1 MHNDP
6 FAAVGQWRETTP
18 VTGADRERAI
28 ELLSRAFA
36 SDRLE
41 MDELDRRLADVYRA
55 RCWADLDRL
64 LVDPADPS
72 HSLEPEDAAPRI
84 ARGDAVPS
92 RGVAVGIMG
101 GFDRSG
107 PWVVPRQM
115 RITALMGGVSLDLS
129 QARISEGV
137 TRLEIFAMWG
147 GVDIIVPDGLR
158 VEVTGMAVM
167 GGFGVKGGGVAEDPS
182 VPVLRVSGL
191 AFMGGVEVRRKSR
204 GRRSEKAYRKALD
217 RARSLRS
224 D

>member
-1 MHNDP
+1 M
-6 FAAVGQWRETTP
+6 GQWREATP
-18 VTGADRERAI
+18 VTEADRERAI
-28 ELLSRAFA
+28 ELLSQAFA

-41 MDELDRRLADVYRA
+41 MDELDRRLAGVYRA
-55 RCWADLDRL
+55 RNWADLDRL

-72 HSLEPEDAAPRI
+72 HSLEPGNSAPRV

-115 RITALMGGVSLDLS
+115 RITALMGGVSLDLT

-137 TRLEIFAMWG
+137 TRLEIFALWG
-147 GVDIIVPDGLR
+147 GVEIIVPDGLR

-167 GGFGVKGGGVAEDPS
+167 GGFGIKGGGVAEDPS
-182 VPVLRVSGL
+182 VPVLRISGL
-191 AFMGGVEVRRKSR
+191 ALMGGVEVQRKSR
-204 GRRSEKAYRKALD
+204 GRRADKAYRKALD
-217 RARSLRS
+217 RAKSLRS
-224 D
+224 G